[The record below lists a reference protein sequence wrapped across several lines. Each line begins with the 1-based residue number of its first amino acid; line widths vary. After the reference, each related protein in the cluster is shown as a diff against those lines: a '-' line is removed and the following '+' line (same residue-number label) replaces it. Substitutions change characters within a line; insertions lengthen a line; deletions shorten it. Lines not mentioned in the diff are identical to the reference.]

1 MRGVCGVCNCAF
13 QVFRMHFQYNLS
25 NNAYWIWLVAECTKL
40 HAVNSFR
47 LHFFPCLPSLSL
59 SSSKEYCFVHSMY
72 CVRSYMQSK
81 QANSMPQT
89 KYYEHINS
97 GIMYVHSI
105 PMHSL
110 ILLFLARC
118 SSSVIVVVVFAIV
131 CENTELI
138 STPDQQ
144 PHFRI
149 GEHAR
154 RSCNVRSHAH
164 SSASDWPIIQRAI
177 YCLVA
182 SRMFFCC
189 CCSKRKSTWNS
200 VHIST
205 VRSICFM
212 LALQFVCIFGMDS
225 SFCRPSCA
233 AHCGKCGCGA
243 G

>member
-1 MRGVCGVCNCAF
+1 MRCVQLCIPSVPYALSIQFIKQCVLNLVSC
-13 QVFRMHFQYNLS
+13 RMHKIARSQFVS
-25 NNAYWIWLVAECTKL
+25 TA
-40 HAVNSFR
+40 
-47 LHFFPCLPSLSL
+47 FFPCLPSLSL

-81 QANSMPQT
+81 QANGMPQT

-164 SSASDWPIIQRAI
+164 SSASD
-177 YCLVA
+177 
-182 SRMFFCC
+182 
-189 CCSKRKSTWNS
+189 
-200 VHIST
+200 
-205 VRSICFM
+205 
-212 LALQFVCIFGMDS
+212 
-225 SFCRPSCA
+225 
-233 AHCGKCGCGA
+233 
-243 G
+243 